1 MARDYRW
8 LENLLSKMGTI
19 IFKEFF
25 TSLAV
30 ALVLFV
36 IFALFTRSRIRRTGS
51 VWSFL
56 FVLMATW
63 AGGVWIR
70 PFGPVLAH
78 VRWLQF
84 LVVGLLAVL
93 LAALFAPLKPPRN
106 RHETLEQL
114 EEMPRQRQLEKMSF
128 IALGIVFWIVL
139 CVLIWAV
146 IANYLR

>member
-1 MARDYRW
+1 MV
-8 LENLLSKMGTI
+8 TI
-19 IFKEFF
+19 IFKEFL

-36 IFALFTRSRIRRTGS
+36 IFALVTRSRIRRTGFL
-51 VWSFL
+51 WPFL

-63 AGGVWIR
+63 AGGVWVR
-70 PFGPVLAH
+70 PFGPELAH
-78 VRWLQF
+78 IRWLQF

-106 RHETLEQL
+106 RRETLEQL
-114 EEMPRQRQLEKMSF
+114 EEMPRQRQFEKMSH

-146 IANYLR
+146 IANYLK

>member
-1 MARDYRW
+1 M
-8 LENLLSKMGTI
+8 
-19 IFKEFF
+19 IFKEFL

-30 ALVLFV
+30 ALLLFV
-36 IFALFTRSRIRRTGS
+36 IFTLVTRSRIRRAGF
-51 VWSFL
+51 VWPFL

-78 VRWLQF
+78 IRWLQF

-93 LAALFAPLKPPRN
+93 LAALFAPLKTPRN

-114 EEMPRQRQLEKMSF
+114 EELPRQRQLEEMSN
-128 IALGIVFWIVL
+128 IALVIVFWIIL

-146 IANYLR
+146 IANYLK